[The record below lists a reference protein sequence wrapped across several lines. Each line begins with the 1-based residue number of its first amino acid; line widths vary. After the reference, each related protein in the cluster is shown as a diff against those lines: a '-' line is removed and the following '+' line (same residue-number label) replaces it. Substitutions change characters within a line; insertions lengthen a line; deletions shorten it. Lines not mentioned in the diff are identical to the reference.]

1 MRRKQVKTIIGY
13 YSGIPGMVKLLNSER
28 LDLEDEYNGLRGTS
42 YDGMPHGSTPGKPTE
57 ELAVRMDTERTWA
70 RIQEIDVKKQV
81 LQGDAAI
88 IRDCLD
94 ALNSK
99 YKSLVCMK
107 YLNGYS
113 WAKISVSLGVP
124 DGTTSSSNLSCKTC
138 RAAAEEKADD
148 DGSILIGAPSYVASA
163 AGLPSLT
170 DCYIKSGASIT
181 NDVGTYEYTANC
193 KYTN

>member
-13 YSGIPGMVKLLNSER
+13 YGGISGMVKLLNSER

-42 YDGMPHGSTPGKPTE
+42 YDGMPHSSTPGKPTE
-57 ELAVRMDTERTWA
+57 ELAVRMDAERTWA

-113 WAKISVSLGVP
+113 WAKISVLLGVP
-124 DGTTSSSNLSCKTC
+124 DGTIRRWND
-138 RAAAEEKADD
+138 RAIERLGELLDEAPMAWE
-148 DGSILIGAPSYVASA
+148 ILGRASRA
-163 AGLPSLT
+163 R
-170 DCYIKSGASIT
+170 
-181 NDVGTYEYTANC
+181 V
-193 KYTN
+193 